1 MKAAGGE
8 EADESDPTRN
18 DCPEWCISNIERET
32 KNQNTDLCST
42 EEQCSGCDYCSS
54 DAMKARDKAAKQA
67 AKDAEAKAKE
77 AAAAEAAQEKASAA
91 AAKAEQQAAA
101 KEAKA
106 AECTVCGE
114 GNNCC
119 GAHGS
124 WDGACPSQHSFEDGH
139 VACLEVMKA
148 AGGEEADSQT
158 GEDTSDC
165 TDWCSEMIENEKK
178 NKNTDLCSTE
188 DWCSGCEYC
197 STASKEATAARVANE
212 AEALQAAKERSESG

>member
-1 MKAAGGE
+1 MIALAA
-8 EADESDPTRN
+8 AAAALPRDAAKSLVPKT
-18 DCPEWCISNIERET
+18 
-32 KNQNTDLCST
+32 NTDPSLFCLKWCEELFQKTGNADHCESEHSKEECGACTFCSP
-42 EEQCSGCDYCSS
+42 E
-54 DAMKARDKAAKQA
+54 
-67 AKDAEAKAKE
+67 AKE
-77 AAAAEAAQEKASAA
+77 ARDD
-91 AAKAEQQAAA
+91 AAKCA
-101 KEAKA
+101 
-106 AECTVCGE
+106 VCGE